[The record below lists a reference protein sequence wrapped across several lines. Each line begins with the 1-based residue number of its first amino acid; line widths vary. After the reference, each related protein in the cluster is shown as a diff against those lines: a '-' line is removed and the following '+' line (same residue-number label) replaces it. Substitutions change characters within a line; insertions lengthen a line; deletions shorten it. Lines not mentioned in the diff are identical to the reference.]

1 MAANRG
7 LSQTV
12 PYLAWG
18 GKIKPQEIDQVQQLV
33 YLKPSASDSA
43 IMNALSGTGL
53 AGTITKGELDYPRN
67 IQITFTDAS
76 GTTWN
81 CSVVVAGKDQFGN
94 TISETFALAGEGTLS
109 TNGTKIFDKVTSV
122 VNTPS
127 AGSAAGDDIKIG
139 YAVAAGTAKLGLLS
153 KVGAVS
159 DVKRVQWND
168 NGTLKPGTVTV
179 DKTYHAITLGGA
191 ISGDD
196 DYVVFYKPDYTADDS
211 TVTGLGTSS
220 LVS

>member
-18 GKIKPQEIDQVQQLV
+18 GKIKPQEIDMVQQLV
-33 YLKPSASDSA
+33 FLQPDASDSA

-53 AGTITKGELDYPRN
+53 VGTVTLGELDYPRN
-67 IQITFTDAS
+67 IQVTFTEAS
-76 GTTWN
+76 GTAWSGAVTVN
-81 CSVVVAGKDQFGN
+81 GKDQFGN
-94 TISETFALAGEGTLS
+94 VISEVFNIAGDGTISI
-109 TNGTKIFDKVTSV
+109 NGTKIFDKVTSIT
-122 VNTPS
+122 NLPS
-127 AGSAAGDDIKIG
+127 AGSAAGDDVKVG

-153 KVGAVS
+153 KVGAAS
-159 DVKRVQWND
+159 DVKRVKWND
-168 NGTLKPGTVTV
+168 NGTLKPGTVVV
-179 DKTYHAITLGGA
+179 DTTYHAIKLAGA

-196 DYVVFYKPDYTADDS
+196 DYIVLYKPDYTADDS

>member
-1 MAANRG
+1 MEVNVG
-7 LSQTV
+7 LSKTT

-18 GKIKPQEIDQVQQLV
+18 GKIRPTEIDMLHQYT
-33 YLKPSASDSA
+33 YLQPDASDSA
-43 IMNALSGTGL
+43 IMNTLSGTGL

-67 IQITFTDAS
+67 IMVSFTDAS

-94 TISETFALAGEGTLS
+94 TISETFALAGDGTLS

-127 AGSAAGDDIKIG
+127 AGSAAGDDIRIG
-139 YAVAAGTAKLGLLS
+139 YVVAAGTAKLGLYT
-153 KVGAVS
+153 KVGAVA

-168 NGTLKPGTVTV
+168 NGTLKPGTATV
-179 DKTYHAITLGGA
+179 DTTYHAITLAGA

-196 DYVVFYKPDYTADDS
+196 DYLVYVKPNYTTDDNDIAN
-211 TVTGLGTSS
+211 LGTSS
-220 LVS
+220 LIS